1 LCADILPLNKN
12 IKIILNY
19 VIGPL
24 VFCLLAFSIY
34 RQLYGQPNW
43 RESFSQV
50 LEAVTGKAS
59 WQLLTALGLMLV
71 NWGIEARKWQVVIR
85 KIQPI
90 SFFQSWKAV
99 HSGLTLAFFTPNR
112 IGEYIGRVFYIQEG
126 KRIQAVSLTIVCSMA
141 QLLVT
146 WLGGIAGIICLKSYL
161 VEPGTVHVFWLDALL
176 YVAIGVTVIL
186 TLLYFRLPW
195 LVRWIEMIPKIDK
208 VLAWIKVLDDVN
220 ATILVRILSL
230 SIARYAVFIGQY
242 YLLFA
247 VFMVPL
253 DVQQVFASVS
263 VVFLVLSIVPTIAVI
278 TELGVRWKASMEI
291 VQLFS
296 ANLAGILATSLAIW
310 IINLVIPALIGSL
323 LILGIKIFN
332 NKK

>member
-1 LCADILPLNKN
+1 M
-12 IKIILNY
+12 
-19 VIGPL
+19 IGPL

-34 RQLYGQPNW
+34 KQLFHQPNW

-50 LEAVTGKAS
+50 
-59 WQLLTALGLMLV
+59 WQAMTNGNRHLIFALVLMLV
-71 NWGIEARKWQVVIR
+71 NWAIEARKWQVVIR

-112 IGEYIGRVFYIQEG
+112 MGEYVGRVLYIQEG

-146 WLGGIAGIICLKSYL
+146 WLAGIAGILYLKWYL
-161 VEPGTVHVFWLDALL
+161 AGSAGTDSSLLFWMNAVLF
-176 YVAIGVTVIL
+176 VTIGAAVIL
-186 TLLYFRLPW
+186 TLLYFRLSW
-195 LVRWIEMIPKIDK
+195 LVKWIEKIPKIDRFIG
-208 VLAWIKVLDDVN
+208 WIRVLDDFN
-220 ATILVRILSL
+220 ATILLRILSL

-247 VFMVPL
+247 AFMVPL
-253 DVQQVFASVS
+253 NVQQVLGSVS

-278 TELGVRWKASMEI
+278 TELGVRWKASMEV
-291 VQLFS
+291 VQIFNG
-296 ANLAGILATSLAIW
+296 NLAGILATSLAIW

-332 NKK
+332 NKNK

>member
-1 LCADILPLNKN
+1 LSLNKN

-34 RQLYGQPNW
+34 RQLFRQPNW
-43 RESFSQV
+43 RESFDQV
-50 LEAVTGKAS
+50 LGAITGGAA
-59 WQLLTALGLMLV
+59 WQLIGVVVLMLV

-90 SFFQSWKAV
+90 SLFQSWKAV
-99 HSGLTLAFFTPNR
+99 HSGLTLAFFMPNR
-112 IGEYIGRVFYIQEG
+112 IGEYVGRVLYIQEG
-126 KRIQAVSLTIVCSMA
+126 KRVEAVSLTIVCSMA

-146 WLGGIAGIICLKSYL
+146 WGAGIAGIIALKSYFGG
-161 VEPGTVHVFWLDALL
+161 PYDIIAIDYYWLDILL
-176 YVAIGVTVIL
+176 YVAIGAAATL
-186 TLLYFRLPW
+186 TLLYFRLGW
-195 LVRWIEMIPKIDK
+195 LVRWIEVIPRIDRFIERIR
-208 VLAWIKVLDDVN
+208 VLEDFN

-230 SIARYAVFIGQY
+230 SIVRYAVFIGQY

-247 VFMVPL
+247 AFMVPL
-253 DVQQVFASVS
+253 DMQQVFATVS
-263 VVFLVLSIVPTIAVI
+263 VVFLLLSIVPTIAVI
-278 TELGVRWKASMEI
+278 DLGLRWKASIKMAEI
-291 VQLFS
+291 FS
-296 ANLAGILATSLAIW
+296 GNVAGIFATSLAIW

-323 LILGIKIFN
+323 LILGIKIFK

>member
-1 LCADILPLNKN
+1 
-12 IKIILNY
+12 
-19 VIGPL
+19 
-24 VFCLLAFSIY
+24 
-34 RQLYGQPNW
+34 
-43 RESFSQV
+43 
-50 LEAVTGKAS
+50 
-59 WQLLTALGLMLV
+59 
-71 NWGIEARKWQVVIR
+71 
-85 KIQPI
+85 
-90 SFFQSWKAV
+90 
-99 HSGLTLAFFTPNR
+99 
-112 IGEYIGRVFYIQEG
+112 
-126 KRIQAVSLTIVCSMA
+126 
-141 QLLVT
+141 
-146 WLGGIAGIICLKSYL
+146 
-161 VEPGTVHVFWLDALL
+161 LL

>member
-1 LCADILPLNKN
+1 LPLNKN

-34 RQLYGQPNW
+34 RQLFRQPNW
-43 RESFSQV
+43 RDSFNEVWQALS
-50 LEAVTGKAS
+50 GGS
-59 WQLLTALGLMLV
+59 WQLILAIVLMLL

-90 SFFQSWKAV
+90 SFFQSWKAI
-99 HSGLTLAFFTPNR
+99 HAGLTLAFFTPNR
-112 IGEYIGRVFYIQEG
+112 TGEYVGRVLYIQEG

-146 WLGGIAGIICLKSYL
+146 WLAGIAGILYLKWYL
-161 VEPGTVHVFWLDALL
+161 AQQAGADSSLLFWLNAVLFIT
-176 YVAIGVTVIL
+176 IGAAVIL
-186 TLLYFRLPW
+186 TLLYFRLSW
-195 LVRWIEMIPKIDK
+195 LVRWIEKIPKIERFIG
-208 VLAWIKVLDDVN
+208 WIRVLDDFN
-220 ATILVRILSL
+220 ATILLRILSL
-230 SIARYAVFIGQY
+230 SIVRYAVFIGQY

-247 VFMVPL
+247 AFMVPL
-253 DVQQVFASVS
+253 NVPQVIGSVS

-278 TELGVRWKASMEI
+278 TELGVRWKASMEVVRI
-291 VQLFS
+291 FS
-296 ANLAGILATSLAIW
+296 ENLAGILAASLAIW

-332 NKK
+332 NKNK